1 MLVLGRKRG
10 ESIVIGERV
19 HITVLEIAGGQVRLG
34 IDAPRDVVI
43 LREELVHR
51 SHSPAT
57 IGAYVSPDSAIPAVM
72 GAGDTSAVYG

>member
-34 IDAPRDVVI
+34 IEAPRDVVI
-43 LREELVHR
+43 LREELVQR

-57 IGAYVSPDSAIPAVM
+57 IAAFESPDSAIPTVM